1 MTTPTTPY
9 ERIRKVGVTI
19 WTGLGGIAVL
29 GLMVWL
35 LIQMRIIWSP
45 VVFAVAIVYVLN
57 PLVNRLQNR
66 HVHRVIGSCL
76 SYLLLV
82 AVLTAVGF
90 VVVPIIRSQ
99 AIALAEEVPV
109 IFDQVTETAQE
120 LADRFDVNIEM
131 PGFDTISEWFSET
144 ENQNRLTDLASGV
157 FDVAATVVEAVLLF
171 LLAPVLA
178 FYLLVDAPSTQK
190 AARALIP
197 EDVRDEV
204 LHVARL
210 VGKALGGF
218 VRGQL
223 LVALIVGVLTSFAL
237 WIIGLPLWL
246 IIGAITGLLNLVP
259 FVGPTSGGALAVAVS
274 LALGDWGMALGAAVA
289 MVIVQQIDNHMIS
302 PIILRATV
310 KLHPVMIIL
319 ALLVGGSLAGLL
331 GVLVAVPMAA
341 VGKIIIAHMW
351 RTRILG
357 QSWEEASEATLQEYE
372 PPSAEKLLGRFQR
385 IREMQVSTG
394 DVSHQSHGVPDDRDE
409 AFKPEDSN

>member
-131 PGFDTISEWFSET
+131 PGFDTISEWFSQT
-144 ENQNRLTDLASGV
+144 ENQTRLTDLASGV
-157 FDVAATVVEAVLLF
+157 FDVAATVVEAVLL
-171 LLAPVLA
+171 
-178 FYLLVDAPSTQK
+178 
-190 AARALIP
+190 
-197 EDVRDEV
+197 
-204 LHVARL
+204 
-210 VGKALGGF
+210 
-218 VRGQL
+218 
-223 LVALIVGVLTSFAL
+223 
-237 WIIGLPLWL
+237 
-246 IIGAITGLLNLVP
+246 AIAD
-259 FVGPTSGGALAVAVS
+259 S
-274 LALGDWGMALGAAVA
+274 
-289 MVIVQQIDNHMIS
+289 
-302 PIILRATV
+302 
-310 KLHPVMIIL
+310 
-319 ALLVGGSLAGLL
+319 
-331 GVLVAVPMAA
+331 A
-341 VGKIIIAHMW
+341 VG
-351 RTRILG
+351 
-357 QSWEEASEATLQEYE
+357 E
-372 PPSAEKLLGRFQR
+372 
-385 IREMQVSTG
+385 
-394 DVSHQSHGVPDDRDE
+394 
-409 AFKPEDSN
+409 